1 MLMLLAAGLELQS
14 QLTAQFSRAQTGHIL
29 AFCVSHRTVYY
40 FWSRSGSGV
49 LCVFAGNSVSK
60 LSLAT
65 TPSSPTF
72 SSHLSVYQTCLA
84 FSNNTPKTE
93 KMKLGHILSLW
104 RALHPLLQQP
114 FGEASKALPN
124 RGFTKELVGS
134 KCFFQLINADLR
146 AGGLRFFVKSLSVN
160 DLKPLSLKS
169 LQRHGPNRFFL

>member
-93 KMKLGHILSLW
+93 NET
-104 RALHPLLQQP
+104 RPHP
-114 FGEASKALPN
+114 
-124 RGFTKELVGS
+124 
-134 KCFFQLINADLR
+134 
-146 AGGLRFFVKSLSVN
+146 FFVAGPSPFVAATFWGRLPKLFPTGVSPRNLLVASASSSSSMLTFELEGCGFLSKVC
-160 DLKPLSLKS
+160 
-169 LQRHGPNRFFL
+169 R

>member
-1 MLMLLAAGLELQS
+1 MLLAAGLELQS
-14 QLTAQFSRAQTGHIL
+14 QLTAQFSRAQTGHVL

-49 LCVFAGNSVSK
+49 LYVFAGSSVSK

-72 SSHLSVYQTCLA
+72 SSHLSVYQSCLA

-114 FGEASKALPN
+114 FWGRLPKLFPTGVSPRNLLVASASSSSSMLTFELEGC
-124 RGFTKELVGS
+124 GFLS
-134 KCFFQLINADLR
+134 KICR
-146 AGGLRFFVKSLSVN
+146 
-160 DLKPLSLKS
+160 
-169 LQRHGPNRFFL
+169 